1 MNWTDDILS
10 LEHGG
15 NKMLNQAD
23 GDKCIDPMCVCVCV
37 CVCVCARALVTQPC
51 QAPCNPM
58 DSSVA
63 HQASLPMEFPRQEY

>member
-10 LEHGG
+10 LEYGG

-23 GDKCIDPMCVCVCV
+23 GDKCIDPVCVCV
-37 CVCVCARALVTQPC
+37 CVCGCGCVGVLVTQSC

-63 HQASLPMEFPRQEY
+63 HQASLSMEFPRQEY

>member
-23 GDKCIDPMCVCVCV
+23 GDKCIDPV
-37 CVCVCARALVTQPC
+37 CVCVCALVTQSC

-63 HQASLPMEFPRQEY
+63 NQASLPMEFPRQEY

>member
-23 GDKCIDPMCVCVCV
+23 GDKCIDPVRVCVCV
-37 CVCVCARALVTQPC
+37 CVRAR
-51 QAPCNPM
+51 
-58 DSSVA
+58 
-63 HQASLPMEFPRQEY
+63 

>member
-23 GDKCIDPMCVCVCV
+23 GDKCIDPVHVCVCV
-37 CVCVCARALVTQPC
+37 CVRVLVTQSC

-63 HQASLPMEFPRQEY
+63 NQASLPMEFPRQEY